1 MNIVTPIPTAV
12 VFPTGNVATESA
24 RRDNTL
30 RETIPQTSNAENSA
44 AESGVGSESDRVK
57 TPGQSP
63 QLTYERPQIQQNVLN
78 QNSAN
83 QGDLFNQDNGEDP
96 SAGRENAESR
106 QQEQQQAAEQR
117 EVEAL
122 KQRDREVRAH
132 EQAHASVGGQYA
144 GSPSYEFESGP
155 DGRQYAVGGEVSIDI
170 SEENTPEET
179 VRKMQQVRAAA
190 LAPADPSPQDL
201 RVASEATQIATEAR
215 SDIARQDAEEA
226 RDAVATSIDDI
237 NTVADENTQQNA
249 APILGNNDSRPSS
262 EVGAEVPDLDD
273 IIDGISAQPPTRSL
287 DQAQLDTDQN
297 APSEQT
303 RRLAENRDSSILR
316 RVSVIENFYQSVA
329 QPRDFGLQQS
339 A

>member
-12 VFPTGNVATESA
+12 VFTTGNVATESA

-30 RETIPQTSNAENSA
+30 RETIPQTTNAENSA
-44 AESGVGSESDRVK
+44 SESAVGSESDRVR
-57 TPGQSP
+57 TPGQPP
-63 QLTYERPQIQQNVLN
+63 QLTYERPQVQQNVLN
-78 QNSAN
+78 QNAPN
-83 QGDLFNQDNGEDP
+83 QGDLFNQDNADDP

-106 QQEQQQAAEQR
+106 QQEQQQASEQR
-117 EVEAL
+117 EVEEL

-144 GSPSYEFESGP
+144 GSPSYEFENGP

-215 SDIARQDAEEA
+215 SDIARESSEEA
-226 RDAVATSIDDI
+226 REAVATTIEDV
-237 NTVADENTQQNA
+237 NNVADENAQQNA
-249 APILGNNDSRPSS
+249 APILGNDENQPSPQ
-262 EVGAEVPDLDD
+262 VGADVPDLDE
-273 IIDGISAQPPTRSL
+273 IIDGVSAQPPTRSL
-287 DQAQLDTDQN
+287 DQAQLNTDQN
-297 APSEQT
+297 SPSEQT
-303 RRLAENRDSSILR
+303 RRLAENRDSNISR
-316 RVSVIENFYQSVA
+316 RVSVIESFYQNVA